1 MGVAKPTNSSSLLRM
16 NISNFR
22 SGTWVEQFEYR
33 SFFPTPVN
41 DDWQWDD
48 PQIDTLL
55 AEANYRVGELNG
67 LSAALP
73 DLKLFRPMFVL
84 KEALASSR
92 IEGNGTI
99 LDEAILDDRD
109 AIDSYRRNEWE
120 DVRNHITAIDRV
132 FFELDD
138 LPLSN
143 RLLCHAHE
151 TLLAGASG
159 DQKTPG
165 EFRRS
170 QNWIGSGSLSD
181 ALFVPPH
188 QGDLGILTTDL
199 EAFWHDESIQAP
211 ELIRLAISHY
221 QFVVIH
227 PFLDGNGRVGR
238 IFIALFLAQKGLL
251 KEPLLNVSSYFD
263 LFRDDYYDAL
273 TRVAG
278 MSELDHWVR
287 YFLRAV
293 EKTAKHATQT
303 LKAAHALREATH
315 VAVEPFSDQS
325 ADPVRVIDYL
335 FRKPIVTV
343 EELSDQLELERDT
356 VGGIVDELL
365 AKEILFETA
374 ITDKSGFLVFKAYV
388 ALFQK

>member
-1 MGVAKPTNSSSLLRM
+1 M
-16 NISNFR
+16 NISKFR

-41 DDWQWDD
+41 DNWQWDD
-48 PQIDTLL
+48 PKIDMLL
-55 AEANYRVGELNG
+55 AEASYRVGELSG
-67 LSAALP
+67 LSTAVP
-73 DLKLFRPMFVL
+73 DLELFRPMFVL

-99 LDEAILDDRD
+99 LDEAILDDRE
-109 AIDSYRRNEWE
+109 AIDSYRRDAWE
-120 DVRNHITAIDRV
+120 DVRNHQTAINRV
-132 FFELDD
+132 FFELEE

-151 TLLAGASG
+151 TLLAGVSG

-181 ALFVPPH
+181 ALFIPPH

-199 EAFWHDESIQAP
+199 EAFWHEETMEAP
-211 ELIRLAISHY
+211 DLIRLAISHY

-251 KEPLLNVSSYFD
+251 KEPLLNVSSYFE

-287 YFLRAV
+287 FFLTAV
-293 EKTAKHATQT
+293 EKTAKHATHT
-303 LKAAHALREATH
+303 LKAAHALRESTH
-315 VAVEPFSDQS
+315 AAAGTPDDRS
-325 ADPVRVIDYL
+325 ANSGRVIDYL

-343 EELSDQLELERDT
+343 EELSDQLELEREA
-356 VGGIVDELL
+356 VGGIVEELL

-374 ITDKSGFLVFKAYV
+374 ITGNSGFLVFKAYV

>member
-1 MGVAKPTNSSSLLRM
+1 M

-41 DDWQWDD
+41 DNWRWDD
-48 PQIDTLL
+48 PKIDTLL

-109 AIDSYRRNEWE
+109 AIDSYRRDEWE

-159 DQKTPG
+159 DRKTPG

-170 QNWIGSGSLSD
+170 QNWIGPGSLLD
-181 ALFVPPH
+181 ALFIPPH

-199 EAFWHDESIQAP
+199 EAFWHDESIEAP

-251 KEPLLNVSSYFD
+251 KQPLLNISSYFE

-278 MSELDHWVR
+278 MSELDRWVR
-287 YFLRAV
+287 FFLTAV
-293 EKTAKHATQT
+293 EKTASHSIHT
-303 LKAAHALREATH
+303 LKAAHVLRETTH
-315 VAVEPFSDQS
+315 AVAGSFSDRLANS
-325 ADPVRVIDYL
+325 NRVIDYL

-343 EELSDQLELERDT
+343 EELSDQLELESGT
-356 VGGIVDELL
+356 VGGIVDELI
-365 AKEILFETA
+365 AKEILFKKR
-374 ITDKSGFLVFKAYV
+374 ITGKSGFLVFKAYV
-388 ALFQK
+388 ALFLK